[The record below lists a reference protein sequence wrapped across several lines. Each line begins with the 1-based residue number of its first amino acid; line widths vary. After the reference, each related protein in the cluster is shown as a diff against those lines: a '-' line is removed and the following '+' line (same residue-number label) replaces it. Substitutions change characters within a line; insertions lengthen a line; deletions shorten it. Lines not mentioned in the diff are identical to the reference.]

1 VLAVLLSVTLFSV
14 IGSPGIALL
23 WVAVLGLYLSTL
35 NDFGMSAKNT
45 FREGLTKTVMYAGS
59 VLGLRFLRD
68 NAGKGTSNTP
78 PSECLK
84 LDATA
89 RAKRHNNQQRKLAKQ
104 DVFWYKEKRLLHI
117 TPERDDV
124 EKPTHYHFKAKCRIN
139 MDSPIVAEIG
149 TGSHLNLIS
158 ARYLERVKGKGSVT
172 SLNEQPT
179 ESSGLGASLKG
190 EYPPVTLT
198 IQIGHCVL
206 RAPFIVSKKLMSSPV
221 LIGSDF
227 LVRNKI
233 SVAPH
238 KDGRWWLYVGPIDD
252 PFGMIPALVLNL
264 LTLGSVYS
272 NARRTSLKG
281 KRGSA
286 QSPDPEER
294 NPEGRHSG
302 RDRPEAPAPRITEQ
316 VLKTPPALGKQNPRG
331 PRVKTDSR
339 GPLKKTGKLNTL
351 ASPPMQ
357 RAQKPSKGKPFHSHA
372 EEQRPPGN
380 ETTASEVQDK
390 IQAHLRWRSALFETL
405 NLVGS
410 TNPGKEI
417 HPFLSFPCL
426 SEVLKRPFRTTKN
439 ANAIW
444 KYTIGQ
450 SVTL

>member
-1 VLAVLLSVTLFSV
+1 
-14 IGSPGIALL
+14 
-23 WVAVLGLYLSTL
+23 
-35 NDFGMSAKNT
+35 M
-45 FREGLTKTVMYAGS
+45 
-59 VLGLRFLRD
+59 LGLRFLKD

-78 PSECLK
+78 SPECLM

-89 RAKRHNNQQRKLAKQ
+89 RVKRHYNQQRKLAKQ
-104 DVFWYKEKRLLHI
+104 DIFWYKEKRLLHI

-139 MDSPIVAEIG
+139 MDNPIVAEIG
-149 TGSHLNLIS
+149 TDSHLNLIS
-158 ARYLERVKGKGSVT
+158 AKYFERVKSKGSVT

-179 ESSGLGASLKG
+179 ESSGLGTSLKVKN
-190 EYPPVTLT
+190 PPVILT
-198 IQIGHCVL
+198 IQIGHCVF
-206 RAPFIVSKKLMSSPV
+206 RAPFTVSKELTSSPV

-227 LVRNKI
+227 LVENEI

-252 PFGMIPALVLNL
+252 PFGMVPVLVSNQ
-264 LTLGSVYS
+264 LTLCSVHP
-272 NARRTSLKG
+272 NTRRTSLKG
-281 KRGSA
+281 KRGSVPS
-286 QSPDPEER
+286 QDYEEEKPKGKP
-294 NPEGRHSG
+294 NGV
-302 RDRPEAPAPRITEQ
+302 DRPEAPAPRIKEQ

-339 GPLKKTGKLNTL
+339 GPLKTTGKLNTL
-351 ASPPMQ
+351 ASPPKQ
-357 RAQKPSKGKPFHSHA
+357 RAQKPSEGKPFHSHA
-372 EEQRPPGN
+372 EEQGPPGN
-380 ETTASEVQDK
+380 EATASEVQDK

-410 TNPGKEI
+410 ANPGKEI

-426 SEVLKRPFRTTKN
+426 SNLLKRPFRTTEN

-450 SVTL
+450 SVIL

>member
-1 VLAVLLSVTLFSV
+1 MLFTV

-23 WVAVLGLYLSTL
+23 WVAVLGLCLSTF
-35 NDFGMSAKNT
+35 NDFRASAKNT
-45 FREGLTKTVMYAGS
+45 FREGLTKTVTYAGS
-59 VLGLRFLRD
+59 MLGLRLLRD

-78 PSECLK
+78 LPECLK
-84 LDATA
+84 LGATA
-89 RAKRHNNQQRKLAKQ
+89 RVKRYNNQQRKLAKQ

-117 TPERDDV
+117 TPERDDI
-124 EKPTHYHFKAKCRIN
+124 EKPTHCHFKAKCRIN

-158 ARYLERVKGKGSVT
+158 ARYFERVRSKGSVT
-172 SLNEQPT
+172 SLNELPT
-179 ESSGLGASLKG
+179 ESSGLGTSLKG

-206 RAPFIVSKKLMSSPV
+206 RAPFIVSEELTSSPL

-252 PFGMIPALVLNL
+252 PFGVIPALVSNL
-264 LTLGSVYS
+264 LTLGSVHS
-272 NARRTSLKG
+272 TARGTSLKG
-281 KRGSA
+281 KRGPVPS
-286 QSPDPEER
+286 QNSEER
-294 NPEGRHSG
+294 NPERRHNG
-302 RDRPEAPAPRITEQ
+302 VDRPEAPAPRSAEQ

-339 GPLKKTGKLNTL
+339 GPPKKTGKLNTL
-351 ASPPMQ
+351 SSPPKQ
-357 RAQKPSKGKPFHSHA
+357 RTRKPSERKPFHSHVA
-372 EEQRPPGN
+372 KQEPPGN
-380 ETTASEVQDK
+380 EATASEVQDK
-390 IQAHLRWRSALFETL
+390 VQAHLRWRSALFEPL
-405 NLVGS
+405 NYVGS

-417 HPFLSFPCL
+417 HPFLSLPCL
-426 SEVLKRPFRTTKN
+426 SNVLKRPFRTTEN
-439 ANAIW
+439 ANSIW

-450 SVTL
+450 SVIL